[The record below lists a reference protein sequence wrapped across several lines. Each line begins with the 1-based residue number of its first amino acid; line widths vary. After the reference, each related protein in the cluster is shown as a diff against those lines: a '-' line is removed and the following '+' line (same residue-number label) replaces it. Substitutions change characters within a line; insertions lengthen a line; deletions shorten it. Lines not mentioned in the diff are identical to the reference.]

1 MRLFKRKNEKN
12 NSELPSLNNIVQKKL
27 LLFITI
33 VSSGHGSQ
41 IIKLFE
47 KIGVSAQFVESGEGT
62 ATKEIN
68 NILGIEE
75 VDKDVVFSFVTKDK
89 IPLVRE
95 KLSEYFSSNKRNRG
109 IGMAIQLSSIIGVR
123 VYQFL
128 ANLVEDK

>member
-1 MRLFKRKNEKN
+1 MGLFKRKNEKN

-33 VSSGHGSQ
+33 VSTSHGSQ

-75 VDKDVVFSFVTKDK
+75 VDKDVVFSFVSEDK

>member
-1 MRLFKRKNEKN
+1 MGLFKRKNEKN
-12 NSELPSLNNIVQKKL
+12 NNELPSLNNIVQKKL

-75 VDKDVVFSFVTKDK
+75 VDKDVVFSFVSEDK

>member
-1 MRLFKRKNEKN
+1 MGLFKRKNEKN

-68 NILGIEE
+68 NLLGIEE
-75 VDKDVVFSFVTKDK
+75 VDKDVVFSFVSKDK
-89 IPLVRE
+89 IPLARE

>member
-1 MRLFKRKNEKN
+1 MELFKRKNKKN

-47 KIGVSAQFVESGEGT
+47 KIDVSAQFVESGEGT

-68 NILGIEE
+68 QLLGIEE
-75 VDKDVVFSFVTKDK
+75 VDKDVVFSFVTEDK

-95 KLSEYFSSNKRNRG
+95 NLSEYFSLSKRNRG